1 MSKTST
7 ASKSKW
13 NKANYDEIKLR
24 MPKGKKEELRALA
37 LSSGMSVNRYC
48 LDKIFKAEEK
58 KGLI

>member
-37 LSSGMSVNRYC
+37 LSSGMSVNKYC
-48 LDKIFKAEEK
+48 LDRIFQTKEK
-58 KGLI
+58 K

>member
-37 LSSGMSVNRYC
+37 LSSGMSVNKYC
-48 LDKIFKAEEK
+48 LDKIFQKKEK
-58 KGLI
+58 K

>member
-48 LDKIFKAEEK
+48 LDRIFQTEEK

>member
-48 LDKIFKAEEK
+48 LDKIFQEEEK
-58 KGLI
+58 K

>member
-37 LSSGMSVNRYC
+37 LNSGTSINQYC
-48 LDKIFKAEEK
+48 LNKIFQTEEK
-58 KGLI
+58 K

>member
-37 LSSGMSVNRYC
+37 LSSGISINKYC
-48 LDKIFKAEEK
+48 LNRIFQTKEK
-58 KGLI
+58 K

>member
-48 LDKIFKAEEK
+48 LDRIFQTEEK
-58 KGLI
+58 RG